1 MTIPED
7 LKYTRTHEW
16 VKVEGDTVTCGLT
29 DYAQSELSDIV
40 FVKLKP
46 VGTVVEKTKP
56 FGTVEAVKAVSDMYA
71 PISGEIVAINETLAN
86 TPDVVNK
93 DPYGEGWMVKIKM
106 SQPKEVNELLDA
118 KAYKEMLPE

>member
-40 FVKLKP
+40 FVELKP

-93 DPYGEGWMVKIKM
+93 DPYGEGWMIRIKM
-106 SQPKEVNELLDA
+106 SQPKELNELLDA